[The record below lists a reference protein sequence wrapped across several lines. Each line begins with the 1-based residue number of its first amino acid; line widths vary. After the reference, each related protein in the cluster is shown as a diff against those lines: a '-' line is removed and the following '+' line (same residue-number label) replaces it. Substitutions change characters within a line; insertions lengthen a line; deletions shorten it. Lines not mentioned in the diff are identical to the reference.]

1 MASKTAIHA
10 WDVKVVGWD
19 MVRPEDLVEH
29 PANYRRHPES
39 QREALRGSLNELGI
53 IAPVIVNQVTGH
65 MLDGH
70 ARVKEYVRAG
80 VPEVPR
86 ILVEVPPEK
95 ESIALLS
102 LDPIAAMAEAD
113 KEAMDALLRDVATT
127 EEGLQAMFVEMAVD
141 NDLSLPLWD
150 NSEEVDDRGNRNATG
165 KGQMVVSVGRL
176 SAVLDYDLVQRAM
189 AGIRARWGDNQA
201 EALQSL
207 CEALA
212 DSDI

>member
-1 MASKTAIHA
+1 LAKTKEREH
-10 WDVKVVGWD
+10 WNVHVVGF
-19 MVRPEDLVEH
+19 DLVAPDQLLAH
-29 PANYRRHPES
+29 PHNFRRHPAK
-39 QREALRGSLNELGI
+39 QREALRGSLNELGV
-53 IAPVIVNQVTGH
+53 IAPVIQNVLTGH
-65 MLDGH
+65 LLDGH
-70 ARVKEYVRAG
+70 ARVEEYLSAG
-80 VPEVPR
+80 IEEVPR

-141 NDLSLPLWD
+141 NDLSLPLWN

-189 AGIRARWGDNQA
+189 AGIRARWGDDQA